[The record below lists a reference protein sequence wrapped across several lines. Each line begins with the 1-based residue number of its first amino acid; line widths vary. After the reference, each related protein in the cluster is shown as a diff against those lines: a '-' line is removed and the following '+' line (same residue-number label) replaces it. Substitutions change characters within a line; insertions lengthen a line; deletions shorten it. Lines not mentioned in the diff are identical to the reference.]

1 MTLLLVA
8 LPTLMEENPSG
19 LVLYTCG
26 GNHFCGTVK
35 SHKICSVLGVLYNAS
50 DCVVPKAMIV
60 GCCLED
66 VES

>member
-19 LVLYTCG
+19 LVLNTCG
-26 GNHFCGTVK
+26 GNHCCGTVK

-60 GCCLED
+60 GYCLED
-66 VES
+66 IES